1 MIQLFPKVSKMKL
14 NEGSFTVNATL
25 SCFFKSKKV
34 NVFKG
39 FSNKPV
45 LICENIENADIIYE
59 KKDNLASQ
67 SYELV
72 VADKVY
78 INYGDDTGA
87 FYGTVTLNQLLREEK
102 IPCLEIFD
110 KPDLEI
116 RGFMYDI
123 SRNKVATLDTLKSIV
138 DKMAQ
143 LKMNHFEL
151 YVEGFSFEYKSF
163 SEYLQKD
170 GFITVEEYL
179 ELQDYCIERFVD
191 FVPNQNGFGH
201 MAPWLAHDEFKDLRI
216 SPEGMHLWGRF
227 RPASTLNPLNEGS
240 IELVKKMYKDMLPL
254 CKSKYFNMN
263 FDEPFE
269 LGRGL
274 TEEKAKEV
282 GVGNLYIDYALKAY
296 DEIKSY
302 GRTPIIWGDVLLKHP
317 DLLYRLPKDMLFV
330 DWGYDAN
337 YPFEAHTKMLKEKG
351 VKFLC
356 APATTGWCTWSGR
369 MFDWLE
375 SITNSVLATKRNG
388 GLGILLT
395 EWGDFGHLQSLPIN
409 YAPLVFAGLFS
420 WNAQEGTILT
430 LRDYLNQYVFE
441 DKNNIAAD
449 WFIDFSNYYRYEN
462 EYSINNTMTFKVFM
476 WGSWA
481 VSDNVGKSDEEILEY
496 YKRRV
501 YKNYIPTVKFRVMQK
516 YFDFKLEELE
526 FADIKTKDSL
536 LIKEECKLAIET
548 MRVVQKLAVSFNE
561 DIDVKEK
568 ISYLNEII
576 SGRDA
581 FIAKEKE
588 LWLARS
594 KSGGLKES
602 IELIEN
608 FYKFA
613 EIVLSKLTKG
623 ETL

>member
-14 NEGSFTVNATL
+14 NEGSFAVKDTL
-25 SCFFKSKKV
+25 SCFFKSEIV

-39 FSNKPV
+39 FTNKPV
-45 LICENIENADIIYE
+45 LICEKIENADIIYT
-59 KKDNLASQ
+59 KKEELASQ
-67 SYELV
+67 SYELIV
-72 VADKVY
+72 SDKVY
-78 INYGDDTGA
+78 INYGDDAGA
-87 FYGTVTLNQLLREEK
+87 FYGSVTLNQLLKMEE
-102 IPCLEIFD
+102 IQYLEIFD

-123 SRNKVATLDTLKSIV
+123 SRNKVPTLATLKGIV
-138 DKMAQ
+138 DMMVP

-163 SEYLQKD
+163 SEYLEKD

-179 ELQDYCIERFVD
+179 ELQDYCFERFID

-201 MAPWLAHDEFKDLRI
+201 MAPWLAYEEFKELRI

-227 RPASTLNPLNEGS
+227 RPASTLNPLHEGS
-240 IELVKKMYKDMLPL
+240 LELVKKMYKDMLPM
-254 CKSKYFNMN
+254 CKSTHFNMN

-282 GVGNLYIDYALKAY
+282 GVGNLYIDYALKVY
-296 DEIKSY
+296 EEIKKY
-302 GRTPIIWGDVLLKHP
+302 GKTPIIWGDVLLKHP
-317 DLLYRLPKDMLFV
+317 DLLHRLPEDLMFV

-337 YPFEAHTKMLKEKG
+337 YPFEEHCKMLKEKG

-375 SITNSVLATKRNG
+375 SITNAVLSVKRNG

-481 VSDNVGKSDEEILEY
+481 VSDNVGKSEEEILDY

-501 YKNYIPTVKFRVMQK
+501 YKNYIPTVKFKVMQK

-526 FADIKTKDSL
+526 FADIKTSDCK
-536 LIKEECKLAIET
+536 LIKDECKLAIDT
-548 MRVVQKLAVSFNE
+548 MRLVQKLAVSFNE
-561 DIDVKEK
+561 DIDINKK
-568 ISYLNEII
+568 ISYLNEVIA
-576 SGRDA
+576 GHDE
-581 FIAKEKE
+581 FIERSKN

-608 FYKFA
+608 FYKFT

>member
-14 NEGSFTVNATL
+14 NEGKFVAGETL
-25 SCFFKSKKV
+25 SCFFKNEKV

-39 FSNKPV
+39 FTNKPI
-45 LICENIENADIIYE
+45 LICGNIENADIIYE
-59 KKDNLASQ
+59 KKENLASQ
-67 SYELV
+67 SYELI

-78 INYGDDTGA
+78 INYGDDAGA
-87 FYGTVTLNQLLREEK
+87 FYGSVTLNQLLREDA

-123 SRNKVATLDTLKSIV
+123 SRNKVAKLDTLKSII

-179 ELQDYCIERFVD
+179 ELQDYCIERFID

-201 MAPWLAHDEFKDLRI
+201 MAPWLALEEFKDLRI

-227 RPASTLNPLNEGS
+227 RPASTLNPLHEGS

-317 DLLYRLPKDMLFV
+317 DLLYRLPKDMMFV

-337 YPFEAHTKMLKEKG
+337 YPFEEHTKMLKENH
-351 VKFLC
+351 LN
-356 APATTGWCTWSGR
+356 
-369 MFDWLE
+369 LE
-375 SITNSVLATKRNG
+375 NQVN
-388 GLGILLT
+388 
-395 EWGDFGHLQSLPIN
+395 HLH
-409 YAPLVFAGLFS
+409 
-420 WNAQEGTILT
+420 
-430 LRDYLNQYVFE
+430 
-441 DKNNIAAD
+441 
-449 WFIDFSNYYRYEN
+449 
-462 EYSINNTMTFKVFM
+462 NT
-476 WGSWA
+476 
-481 VSDNVGKSDEEILEY
+481 
-496 YKRRV
+496 
-501 YKNYIPTVKFRVMQK
+501 
-516 YFDFKLEELE
+516 
-526 FADIKTKDSL
+526 
-536 LIKEECKLAIET
+536 
-548 MRVVQKLAVSFNE
+548 
-561 DIDVKEK
+561 
-568 ISYLNEII
+568 
-576 SGRDA
+576 
-581 FIAKEKE
+581 
-588 LWLARS
+588 
-594 KSGGLKES
+594 
-602 IELIEN
+602 LIEN
-608 FYKFA
+608 
-613 EIVLSKLTKG
+613 T
-623 ETL
+623 